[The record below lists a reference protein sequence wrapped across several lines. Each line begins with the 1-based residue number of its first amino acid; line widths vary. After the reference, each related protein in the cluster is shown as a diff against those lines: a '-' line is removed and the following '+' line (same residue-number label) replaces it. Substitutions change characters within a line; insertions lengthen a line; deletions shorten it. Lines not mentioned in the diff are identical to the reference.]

1 MVKDREA
8 WHAAVYGV
16 AELDTSHQLNN
27 NLWGHCCFP
36 LSLGACKFYF
46 CPLRLECLFP
56 LVLWKSC
63 NQILLAFKVRFPGD
77 SQSLCPIIRLGS
89 LTWGSEPSQQWE
101 NFFGI
106 IVLQFVIH
114 PPAGIGLD
122 YIVIVPF
129 LPSCSGFLFVFGH
142 GVSFFLVGSSV
153 LLWMVVISVLL
164 QEESASPSTPPS

>member
-1 MVKDREA
+1 MGSELYKKDLNDPDNHDGMDSMDMSLGGLHEMVKDREA

-77 SQSLCPIIRLGS
+77 SQSLCRVPRLGS
-89 LTWGSEPSQQWE
+89 LTVGFRTFMTVGELPWYYCSPVCGSPTQQVW
-101 NFFGI
+101 
-106 IVLQFVIH
+106 
-114 PPAGIGLD
+114 
-122 YIVIVPF
+122 
-129 LPSCSGFLFVFGH
+129 S
-142 GVSFFLVGSSV
+142 
-153 LLWMVVISVLL
+153 
-164 QEESASPSTPPS
+164 

>member
-1 MVKDREA
+1 MGSELYKKDLNDPDNHDGMDSMDMSLGGLHEMVKDREA

-77 SQSLCPIIRLGS
+77 SQSLCQIPRLGR
-89 LTWGSEPSQQWE
+89 LT
-101 NFFGI
+101 
-106 IVLQFVIH
+106 
-114 PPAGIGLD
+114 
-122 YIVIVPF
+122 
-129 LPSCSGFLFVFGH
+129 
-142 GVSFFLVGSSV
+142 
-153 LLWMVVISVLL
+153 
-164 QEESASPSTPPS
+164 

>member
-1 MVKDREA
+1 MVQSPVGSELYKKDLNDPDNHDGMDSMDMSLGGLHEMVKDREA

-114 PPAGIGLD
+114 PPCG
-122 YIVIVPF
+122 YR
-129 LPSCSGFLFVFGH
+129 
-142 GVSFFLVGSSV
+142 
-153 LLWMVVISVLL
+153 
-164 QEESASPSTPPS
+164 T